1 MVDRMGRW
9 EHWHSRSTTRPQ
21 IGRVRADQMS
31 EATPCSEWDVRALL
45 THTVG
50 VVTNIGNGVRGS
62 EMSDPNAIALDDDV
76 AAQFRTAAAST
87 LAAWRAVGLDGETN
101 IGAGPMPASVA
112 ANINLLDTTAHAW
125 DIAGATGQ
133 SEELPADLASTVL
146 AAAQLV
152 VDDDTRKFA
161 GIHAAVAVG
170 PDATPTEALV
180 AFLGRKP

>member
-1 MVDRMGRW
+1 METLEALSQTFDHTASVIA
-9 EHWHSRSTTRPQ
+9 SVRP
-21 IGRVRADQMS
+21 DQMT
-31 EATPCSEWDVRALL
+31 APTPCSEWDVRKLL

-50 VVTNIGNGVRGS
+50 VVTNIGNGLRGD
-62 EMSDPNAIALDDDV
+62 EMSDPNGIALDDDV
-76 AAQFRTAAAST
+76 AAQFRGAAAST
-87 LAAWRAVGLDGETN
+87 LAAWRAAGLDGEIN

-112 ANINLLDTTAHAW
+112 ASINLLDTTAHAW
-125 DIAGATGQ
+125 DIARATGQ
-133 SEELPADLASTVL
+133 SEELPADLASTAL

-161 GIHAAVAVG
+161 GIDAAVAVG

>member
-1 MVDRMGRW
+1 METLDALAQTFDHTASVIA
-9 EHWHSRSTTRPQ
+9 SVRP
-21 IGRVRADQMS
+21 DQMGD
-31 EATPCSEWDVRALL
+31 ATPCSDWDVRALL
-45 THTVG
+45 IHTVG
-50 VVTNIGNGVRGS
+50 VVTNIGNGVRGD
-62 EMSDPNAIALDDDV
+62 EMADPNAIALDDDI

-87 LAAWRAVGLDGETN
+87 LAAWRTAGLDTEIN

-125 DIAGATGQ
+125 DIARATGQ
-133 SEELPADLASTVL
+133 PEELPADLASTAL

-161 GIHAAVAVG
+161 GINPAVATG

-180 AFLGRKP
+180 AFLGRTP